1 MSESKDYTKIG
12 EITIVL
18 FKDGRCPAHIRGLTL
33 PMVAKVLSSQV
44 FRVSEML
51 EDQGGRKSSLPTTEM
66 NSIFKYLTG
75 EIGKFTSKITEAI
88 MLRYLAGWINLI
100 AIDLMKK
107 EKDQGPSILI
117 PDMINEKYS

>member
-1 MSESKDYTKIG
+1 MSEPKDYTKIG

-33 PMVAKVLSSQV
+33 PMVAKVLASQV
-44 FRVSEML
+44 FKVSEML
-51 EDQGGRKSSLPTTEM
+51 EDQGRKSSLPTTEM
-66 NSIFKYLTG
+66 HSIFKYLTG

-100 AIDLMKK
+100 AMDLMKK
-107 EKDQGPSILI
+107 EKEQGPSILI
-117 PDMINEKYS
+117 PDLINEKYS